1 MFPFS
6 MNNMLS
12 ASRMVDSLCAMTK
25 DVLPFMGDFMA
36 SPISASARVPTLEVA
51 SSRMRIG
58 GVAKKH
64 PRYREKLP
72 LPNGYVGRVV
82 VERGVI
88 ALRQSL
94 DEIVDPRHFGG
105 LLDFL
110 ARGVFLPIGDVF
122 RDRAGEEPR
131 VLQHH
136 PEVAPQICPRELC
149 CWDAV
154 NPDVPAVDLVKA
166 HEEVDERRF
175 PILILTILKKPIREF
190 LK

>member
-1 MFPFS
+1 MRDDEGR
-6 MNNMLS
+6 S
-12 ASRMVDSLCAMTK
+12 AVHGRLHGFADLRLCA
-25 DVLPFMGDFMA
+25 GA
-36 SPISASARVPTLEVA
+36 HARGRLIENEDW
-51 SSRMRIG
+51 